1 VGSWF
6 KIMRPPA
13 ERVVEERGMSGFT
26 DGAYETILCDE
37 PRTGVGRITLNRPQA
52 MNAYTFAMC
61 GELRAAIQ
69 AFADDDGL
77 RALALTGAG
86 ARAFCTGGDIGGADP
101 EHSRQVAG
109 SPMGHG
115 REMRDGMQAVV
126 LALRRLDKPSVAM
139 VRGYAVAGGLALAL
153 ACDLRIAGASARLGD
168 TSNKVGLLPDEGG
181 AWLFPR
187 AMGLDRALKMT
198 LLHEVYDAAK
208 AAGLGLVT
216 EVVADDDLEAR
227 TLALCEALAAKAPL
241 AVRLTKMM
249 MAKAMETSLEAS
261 MVDAQMAVM
270 VTNPSADVREGVAA
284 FREKRAPAFKGK

>member
-1 VGSWF
+1 MG
-6 KIMRPPA
+6 
-13 ERVVEERGMSGFT
+13 GFT
-26 DGAYETILCDE
+26 GGAYDTILCDE
-37 PRTGVGRITLNRPQA
+37 PAPGVARITLNRPQA

-69 AFADDDGL
+69 GFADEDGL
-77 RALALTGAG
+77 RALVVTGAG
-86 ARAFCTGGDIGGADP
+86 TRAFCTGGDIGGADP
-101 EHSRQVAG
+101 EHSRAVAG

-153 ACDLRIAGASARLGD
+153 ACDLRVAGASARLGD

-198 LLHEVYDAAK
+198 LLHEVYDAGT

-216 EVVADDDLEAR
+216 EVVADEALEGR
-227 TLALCEALAAKAPL
+227 VLELAGALAAKAPL

-270 VTNPSADVREGVAA
+270 AANPSADVREGVAA
-284 FREKRAPAFKGK
+284 FREKRAPVFKGK